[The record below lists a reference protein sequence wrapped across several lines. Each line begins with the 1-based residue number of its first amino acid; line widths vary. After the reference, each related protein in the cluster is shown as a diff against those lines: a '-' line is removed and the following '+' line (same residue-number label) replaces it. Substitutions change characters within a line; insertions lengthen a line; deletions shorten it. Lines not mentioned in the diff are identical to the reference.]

1 MRKIK
6 TAGRWLRGS
15 VGWAVL
21 VLASWFP
28 LVIPVAA
35 TPAAAADACVACH
48 TDAGKLK
55 ALTPPDPPSAETGE
69 G

>member
-1 MRKIK
+1 MMTGPWRDRL
-6 TAGRWLRGS
+6 AGASALA
-15 VGWAVL
+15 AVL
-21 VLASWFP
+21 L
-28 LVIPVAA
+28 LVGPP
-35 TPAAAADACVACH
+35 TSAAAQESADSCVGCH